1 MIDLLQCLVTGSA
14 FEDASFKSF
23 KSARTKMAGPIISEG
38 KWSAKPKV
46 GWSSGGF
53 GLVLQGRPSK
63 SVDQISDFWE
73 HHQHDSETP
82 DQPLRIQLKAGV
94 YSHIGWAYEINMNL
108 SVIWDIL
115 RLFINFSAH
124 ESQNYTGIGEVILR
138 TSSLWKSMAWDQRRI
153 CAPLQTACVVANFT
167 RHMSLLPATLETNV
181 PCANLWSSWTPWPI
195 FFHCIVI
202 VPDLIKYEIQSY

>member
-1 MIDLLQCLVTGSA
+1 MVSQTEGWLIIERVRPG
-14 FEDASFKSF
+14 F
-23 KSARTKMAGPIISEG
+23 ARST
-38 KWSAKPKV
+38 V
-46 GWSSGGF
+46 
-53 GLVLQGRPSK
+53 
-63 SVDQISDFWE
+63 QICGSDFWE

-167 RHMSLLPATLETNV
+167 RHMQFATCDSGNV
-181 PCANLWSSWTPWPI
+181 RCANLWSCWTPWPI

-202 VPDLIKYEIQSY
+202 VPDLIKYDIQSY